1 MSDSAPSDSPFAF
14 SAPLSAQAPPSGPF
28 HAILSAHLPDS
39 TLVPVLSRLASTL
52 YTHRVAKEVHREL
65 GQLQGELR
73 DEYAV
78 RAKTVKAD
86 WMARVVPQDLPGE
99 EAPSAPPPADGAAAE
114 PERPTLLHPTILS
127 DADETAAMSARVDQ
141 TVEDDMSLKLNQARE
156 RVKSRVESRET
167 MEIELFLGQAI
178 LDGHGASAG
187 DEQGAARYVQDRLED
202 ALLDVDIDPVA
213 VLQASGA

>member
-1 MSDSAPSDSPFAF
+1 MADCTPSDSPFAF
-14 SAPLSAQAPPSGPF
+14 SPPPSAQAPPSGPF
-28 HAILSAHLPDS
+28 HGILSAHLPDS
-39 TLVPVLSRLASTL
+39 TLVPVLSRLASAL
-52 YTHRVAKEVHREL
+52 YAHRVAKEVTREL

-78 RAKTVKAD
+78 RARTVKAD
-86 WMARVVPQDLPGE
+86 WMARVVPQDLPGDD
-99 EAPSAPPPADGAAAE
+99 APSAPRADGVADE

-141 TVEDDMSLKLNQARE
+141 TVEDDMSLKLDEAKE
-156 RVKSRVESRET
+156 RVKSGVESRET

-178 LDGHGASAG
+178 LDGFGASAG

-202 ALLDVDIDPVA
+202 ALLDVDIDPVTI
-213 VLQASGA
+213 LQASRV